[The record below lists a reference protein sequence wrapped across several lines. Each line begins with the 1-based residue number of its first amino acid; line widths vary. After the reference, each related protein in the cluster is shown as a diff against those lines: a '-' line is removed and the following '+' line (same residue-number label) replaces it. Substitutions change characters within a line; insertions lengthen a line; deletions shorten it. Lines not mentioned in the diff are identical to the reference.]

1 MGFKLPK
8 RNQHGFTI
16 LPVDK
21 NSPLG
26 EGQFTHAVYLNGVFQ
41 NKFLSERAAKSW
53 IKAMTTI

>member
-8 RNQHGFTI
+8 HDARGFTI

-26 EGQFTHAVYLNGVFQ
+26 EGQFTHAVYLNGIYE
-41 NKFLSERAAKSW
+41 NKFLSERAAKAYIRANS
-53 IKAMTTI
+53 